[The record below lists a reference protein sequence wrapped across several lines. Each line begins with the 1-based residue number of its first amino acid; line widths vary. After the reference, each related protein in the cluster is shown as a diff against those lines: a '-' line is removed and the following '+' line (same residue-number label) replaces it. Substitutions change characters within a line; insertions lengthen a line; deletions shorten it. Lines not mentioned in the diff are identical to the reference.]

1 MKHPHPSI
9 DRERLRFALNKLRGY
24 YSSHHWTETTW
35 IFFVE
40 RIAQLLEYGISPS
53 QFMRLRVTPP
63 RDDEQIELF

>member
-1 MKHPHPSI
+1 M
-9 DRERLRFALNKLRGY
+9 NKLRGY